1 MSDFDAVNTLANEE
15 VDFAIKMIPSF
26 ANLFRNQTVD
36 FERIGVQREAD
47 FYLGAAWVTATN
59 FFAFDFV
66 KKFKRSP
73 TMQENMIVMQA
84 VYTRLPELR
93 RAISDLG
100 I

>member
-1 MSDFDAVNTLANEE
+1 MTDFDAVNTLANEE
-15 VDFAIKMIPSF
+15 VDFAIRMIPSF
-26 ANLFRNQTVD
+26 ANLFRNQTAD

-66 KKFKRSP
+66 KKFNRSP